1 MKSEGF
7 PTCILGV
14 YTVYAC
20 IPFLNQ
26 VMRGGARGIL
36 EKKKVV
42 LIFFRFFI
50 LLSLTLYNISISI
63 HSIHGIHDVSEKREN
78 DEIT

>member
-1 MKSEGF
+1 VEQE
-7 PTCILGV
+7 V
-14 YTVYAC
+14 
-20 IPFLNQ
+20 FL
-26 VMRGGARGIL
+26 
-36 EKKKVV
+36 KKKIGV

-50 LLSLTLYNISISI
+50 LLSLILYNISISI